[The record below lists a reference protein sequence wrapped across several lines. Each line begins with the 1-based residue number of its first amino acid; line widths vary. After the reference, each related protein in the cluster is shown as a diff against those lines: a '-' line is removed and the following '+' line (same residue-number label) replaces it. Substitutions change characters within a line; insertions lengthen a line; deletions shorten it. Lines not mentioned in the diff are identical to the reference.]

1 MENYKNIL
9 YPIIVLVVIAV
20 LVFTTIKV
28 KKEQSLLENQDLTE
42 ETNMNNQE
50 DEFIKITILK
60 EGTGPEAKSG
70 DNISV
75 NYTGMLTNNTI
86 FDSNI
91 DPKFG
96 HTDPFI
102 FSLGAG
108 QVIQGWD
115 KGIEGMKVGEK
126 RKLEIAP
133 EYAYGEYGI
142 GEIIPPNSVLIF
154 EVELLEIIK

>member
-20 LVFTTIKV
+20 LVFVTIKV
-28 KKEQSLLENQDLTE
+28 KNEQPLLENQDLTE
-42 ETNMNNQE
+42 EINMNK

-60 EGTGPEAKSG
+60 EGNGPEAKSG

-115 KGIEGMKVGEK
+115 RGIEGMKVGEK